1 MYSKKVCITY
11 LNVILFCIYIHRIR
25 QSVEVRKVMTNGVRC
40 TNSVRISPT
49 NGNCNHQ
56 SQQSKTIIKML
67 YQQMILKTSLQ
78 KVELTQP
85 TLNLNPQYTI
95 PILCED

>member
-1 MYSKKVCITY
+1 MS
-11 LNVILFCIYIHRIR
+11 FCFAFIHRIR

-56 SQQSKTIIKML
+56 SQQSKERNMAGEFFSLIKSSL
-67 YQQMILKTSLQ
+67 TSI
-78 KVELTQP
+78 VH
-85 TLNLNPQYTI
+85 
-95 PILCED
+95 